1 MEKDEDSDEK
11 ESRKRT
17 EEKEK
22 LGKDDAGKEVSVLVV
37 ESLDILW
44 EIIVLREERKK
55 KERKEKIEVRKFDA
69 KITILK
75 TDMA

>member
-22 LGKDDAGKEVSVLVV
+22 LGKNDAGKEVLVV
-37 ESLDILW
+37 ESLDIL
-44 EIIVLREERKK
+44 
-55 KERKEKIEVRKFDA
+55 
-69 KITILK
+69 
-75 TDMA
+75 

>member
-22 LGKDDAGKEVSVLVV
+22 LGKDDAEKKVLVV
-37 ESLDILW
+37 ESLDIL
-44 EIIVLREERKK
+44 
-55 KERKEKIEVRKFDA
+55 
-69 KITILK
+69 
-75 TDMA
+75 